1 MVTRGPGAEAGIVL
15 PGDLPVKAEAQPAA
29 GSNDSG
35 DYANELACG
44 GYGTSCD
51 GIAAT
56 CGGYGTSVDV
66 IAATCGGYGTSCDAT
81 AATCGGYGTS
91 SDAIQA
97 ACGGYGTSC
106 DGTAVV
112 CGGYG
117 TSCDAERRE
126 AVPSMT
132 SAAITTGNTCV
143 NLALMS
149 LSLLESTRDSFS
161 CAHDR
166 SRRSQESPM
175 VFNARPTKQGRRFT

>member
-1 MVTRGPGAEAGIVL
+1 ML

-44 GYGTSCD
+44 GYGTSCV
-51 GIAAT
+51 GSAAT

-66 IAATCGGYGTSCDAT
+66 IAATCGGYGTSCDGI

-91 SDAIQA
+91 CDGTA
-97 ACGGYGTSC
+97 ATCGGYGTSC

-126 AVPSMT
+126 AVPSKT

-149 LSLLESTRDSFS
+149 LSLVESTRDSFS
-161 CAHDR
+161 CGHDR